1 MWIFIILSLTD
12 IYIFWRLAGDLKY
25 RSKTLRAVVFTVKA
39 IQSLILLWFI
49 VTMLSYKGEFA
60 DPANAY
66 KYIVFGALAGLIF
79 TVGSLYIVTGI
90 GTALLGRILHRKLRG
105 LVITNLIVSGAL
117 VLLFTDSYVRQ
128 RFDTRIVRQDIVVS
142 NLDRRLAGMKIVLI
156 SDLHLSSWHGH
167 YGKLDGVVS
176 AINAEKP
183 DLLINTGDFITYG
196 WQEFGGCDTI
206 LRKAEAASGAFAIF
220 GNHDDGSYY
229 PGHTGT
235 YDQQCLEKL
244 SEKITASG
252 YTLLSD
258 TTVLT
263 EYNGARIAISGIVT
277 HGHHFNMRYGNFKK
291 AFEMIP
297 DSVFSLLLVHDPGAW
312 DEAMQNDRMP
322 QLTLS
327 GHTHGMQAGL
337 PFSGGRISPDSFLH
351 KRWKGLYSNDDKYLY
366 VTTGM
371 GTIGMALRI
380 FMPPEIVVITLNGK

>member
-1 MWIFIILSLTD
+1 MWILIILSLTD
-12 IYIFWRLAGDLKY
+12 IYIFWRLAGDLKH
-25 RSKTLRAVVFTVKA
+25 RSKALRAMVFTVKA
-39 IQSLILLWFI
+39 IQSFILLWFI
-49 VTMLSYKGEFA
+49 VTLLSYKGEFA
-60 DPANAY
+60 DPANVY
-66 KYIVFGALAGLIF
+66 RYTVFGALAGLIF
-79 TVGSLYIVTGI
+79 TVGSLYLFTAI

-105 LVITNLIVSGAL
+105 LVITNLFISGAL
-117 VLLFTDSYVRQ
+117 LLLFTDSYVRQ
-128 RFDTRIVRQDIVVS
+128 RFDTRIVRQDIVIS
-142 NLDRRLAGMKIVLI
+142 NLDSRLDGMKIVLI
-156 SDLHLSSWHGH
+156 SDIHLSSFYGH
-167 YGKLDGVVS
+167 NEWLDGVIT

-183 DLLINTGDFITYG
+183 DLLVNTGDFITYG

-206 LRKAEAASGAFAIF
+206 LRKAGAVSGAFAIF

-229 PGHTGT
+229 PGHSGT
-235 YDQQCLEKL
+235 YDQQCREKL

-263 EYNGARIAISGIVT
+263 EHNGACFAITGIVT
-277 HGHHFNMRYGNFKK
+277 HGHHFNMKYGNFKK

-297 DSVFSLLLVHDPGAW
+297 DSVFSLLLVHDPDAW

-322 QLTLS
+322 QLTLA

-337 PFSGGRISPDSFLH
+337 PFSGGRVSPDSFLH
-351 KRWKGLYSNDDKYLY
+351 KHWKGLYSNDDKYLY